1 MGLILRAVKRA
12 YLFKRGAKAGHRAQI
27 LPGKHAYKMPYAVLF
42 HRKAA
47 ARHQILRFGVA
58 QRGQHISRAQHR
70 RFRLYSRLHARPF
83 FKISR
88 ICTAF
93 FPSLRFIYKQAV
105 LRKHGIYVFFTGA
118 LPAVCSLPEVCA
130 RPCLGLVAVVFEGRL
145 KRPRHF
151 LCHKLPFCFLI
162 CRYFSP
168 RALNSG
174 FFTLFSR
181 GSRFFAKS
189 GGKQKRPLRLWRQES
204 SVSGKKPEISVPAA
218 KRSRTASCCN
228 KICFGKYGFGYF
240 LSAPFFIH
248 YSTCR
253 DKMQALFGTAVRAV
267 LRAL

>member
-27 LPGKHAYKMPYAVLF
+27 LPGKHAYKMPHAVLF

-58 QRGQHISRAQHR
+58 QRGQHISRAEHR
-70 RFRLYSRLHARPF
+70 RFRLYSCLHVRPF

-93 FPSLRFIYKQAV
+93 FPPLRFIYKQAV

-151 LCHKLPFCFLI
+151 LCHKLPFCLLI

-168 RALNSG
+168 RALNTGFLRPFRAEAAFLQKAAANKKTPAPLASG
-174 FFTLFSR
+174 
-181 GSRFFAKS
+181 
-189 GGKQKRPLRLWRQES
+189 
-204 SVSGKKPEISVPAA
+204 
-218 KRSRTASCCN
+218 
-228 KICFGKYGFGYF
+228 
-240 LSAPFFIH
+240 
-248 YSTCR
+248 
-253 DKMQALFGTAVRAV
+253 V
-267 LRAL
+267 LRIR